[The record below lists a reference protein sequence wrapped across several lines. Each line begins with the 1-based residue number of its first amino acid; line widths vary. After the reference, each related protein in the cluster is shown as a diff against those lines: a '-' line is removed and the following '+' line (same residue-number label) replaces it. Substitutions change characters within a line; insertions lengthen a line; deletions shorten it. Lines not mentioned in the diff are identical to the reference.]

1 MRPLLAPE
9 PSHGTKMITLLVG
22 VAGYRVG
29 TLSGAGR
36 AALAVPQQRAAAPVM
51 QEDGPSSAPEAAKEP
66 EPEPEP
72 EPVFGTE
79 AYFAKE
85 KAKKGIATAPERDSR
100 GGFFQIFGGESG
112 PEPPPATTVAEV
124 RHLVRRGWC

>member
-1 MRPLLAPE
+1 
-9 PSHGTKMITLLVG
+9 MIALLVG
-22 VAGYRVG
+22 VEGYRVG

-36 AALAVPQQRAAAPVM
+36 AALAVPQQRAAALVM
-51 QEDGPSSAPEAAKEP
+51 QEDGPSPAPEAAK

-85 KAKKGIATAPERDSR
+85 KAKKGIAAPERDSR

-112 PEPPPATTVAEV
+112 PEPPPAKTVAEV
-124 RHLVRRGWC
+124 RHHVVGVS

>member
-36 AALAVPQQRAAAPVM
+36 AALAVPQQRAAATVM

-72 EPVFGTE
+72 EPVADALRATTWVQ
-79 AYFAKE
+79 YS
-85 KAKKGIATAPERDSR
+85 KGSSTAP
-100 GGFFQIFGGESG
+100 
-112 PEPPPATTVAEV
+112 
-124 RHLVRRGWC
+124 

>member
-1 MRPLLAPE
+1 
-9 PSHGTKMITLLVG
+9 MIALLVG
-22 VAGYRVG
+22 VEGYRVG

-36 AALAVPQQRAAAPVM
+36 AALAVPQQRAAALVM
-51 QEDGPSSAPEAAKEP
+51 QEDGPSSAPEAAK

-85 KAKKGIATAPERDSR
+85 KAKKGIAAPERDSR
-100 GGFFQIFGGESG
+100 GGFFQIFGGEGGS
-112 PEPPPATTVAEV
+112 EPPPAKTVAEV
-124 RHLVRRGWC
+124 RHHVVGVS

>member
-1 MRPLLAPE
+1 
-9 PSHGTKMITLLVG
+9 MIALLVG
-22 VAGYRVG
+22 VEGYRVG

-36 AALAVPQQRAAAPVM
+36 AALAVPQQRAAALVM
-51 QEDGPSSAPEAAKEP
+51 QEDGPSPAPEAAKEP

-85 KAKKGIATAPERDSR
+85 KAKKGIAAPERDSR
-100 GGFFQIFGGESG
+100 GGFFQIFGGEGGS
-112 PEPPPATTVAEV
+112 EPPPAKTVSEV
-124 RHLVRRGWC
+124 RHHVVGVS